1 VAAGTLLIGVAIGGY
16 VLMHVFFFGV
26 PHFTMATP
34 MGKSE
39 IGYALSILLL
49 VGLGAHS
56 ISRELKERRAQRRPL
71 TPAAA
76 GTLLICVAIGGYVL
90 MHVFFFGVP
99 HFTMATPMG
108 KSEIGYALSILAL
121 AGLGAHSISR
131 GLKERRA
138 QRL

>member
-1 VAAGTLLIGVAIGGY
+1 MQTSRPMGLEYLLCCQSNPMPQASAHRLWPLTPVAAGTLLIGVAIGGY

-56 ISRELKERRAQRRPL
+56 ISR
-71 TPAAA
+71 
-76 GTLLICVAIGGYVL
+76 
-90 MHVFFFGVP
+90 
-99 HFTMATPMG
+99 
-108 KSEIGYALSILAL
+108 
-121 AGLGAHSISR
+121 